1 MSVACERAL
10 TQFGLARKF
19 HIAVEMS
26 VARERA
32 LTRHHWCRDRSERQA
47 VEMSVARERAL
58 TQACLITFLKGLSN
72 GRNECCP

>member
-32 LTRHHWCRDRSERQA
+32 LT
-47 VEMSVARERAL
+47 
-58 TQACLITFLKGLSN
+58 QACLITFLKGLSN